1 MYDNIFGYIIQDIKN
16 IVFGIT
22 KVKALLALVTSYLKL
37 N

>member
-1 MYDNIFGYIIQDIKN
+1 MYDNIFEYVIQDIKN